1 MSPSTPAPSLAS
13 QLSAKKQQ
21 IISSMD
27 QATVDQLNSTSKDFA
42 ATFHPNAP
50 AKGDT
55 APLFQLPNATRDTVS
70 LSHLLAKHS
79 AVVLT
84 WYRGGWCP
92 YCSLALRALTM
103 ANDDIER
110 LGAKLVCLSPE
121 TPDESLSTKEKQQ
134 LSFEVLTD
142 DGLEVADKYGIAFTV
157 NDDIKAL
164 YSELGLRL
172 DEMNANQEKGRKAKL
187 PLPATFVLDKQGKVV
202 YSYVNVDYTQR
213 AEPQDIIDAIKSIV

>member
-1 MSPSTPAPSLAS
+1 
-13 QLSAKKQQ
+13 
-21 IISSMD
+21 
-27 QATVDQLNSTSKDFA
+27 
-42 ATFHPNAP
+42 
-50 AKGDT
+50 
-55 APLFQLPNATRDTVS
+55 
-70 LSHLLAKHS
+70 
-79 AVVLT
+79 
-84 WYRGGWCP
+84 
-92 YCSLALRALTM
+92 M

-164 YSELGLRL
+164 YSKLGLRL
-172 DEMNANQEKGRKAKL
+172 DEMNANQENGRKAKL